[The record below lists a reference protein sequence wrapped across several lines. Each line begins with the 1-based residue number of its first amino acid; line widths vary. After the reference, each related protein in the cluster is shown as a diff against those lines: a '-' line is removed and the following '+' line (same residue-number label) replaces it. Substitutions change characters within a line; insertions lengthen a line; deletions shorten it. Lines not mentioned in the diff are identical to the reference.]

1 MIVLAAAGVG
11 DRFADTVTSGSFVAA
26 LGVAV
31 VAGLVSF
38 GSPCMLPLVPGYLSY
53 VAGLSGADVTAR
65 ENGETGRRGRV
76 LAGAALFVAGFTAV
90 FVSYGAAFG
99 NLGAVLVQHQR
110 AVEGVLGA
118 ATVLFGLAFLGLG
131 PAAAAGGPDPAA
143 AVGGA
148 ERRAAAGVVFGV
160 GWTPC
165 VGPTLGA
172 VQTLAFSAASAG
184 RGAVLSAGYCA
195 GLGLPFLIAALGL
208 RRGMGV
214 LAFLRRNSR
223 WLTRIGGAA
232 MVAVGVLLATGVW
245 DVLMI
250 HLRVAFSGF
259 STVI

>member
-110 AVEGVLGA
+110 AAEGVLGA
-118 ATVLFGLAFLGLG
+118 VTVLFGLAFLGLV
-131 PAAAAGGPDPAA
+131 PLLQREVRIRRLPSAGLS
-143 AVGGA
+143 GA
-148 ERRAAAGVVFGV
+148 PLLGVVFGV

>member
-1 MIVLAAAGVG
+1 VIVLAAAGVG

-118 ATVLFGLAFLGLG
+118 VTVLFGLAFLGLV
-131 PAAAAGGPDPAA
+131 PLLQREVRIRRLPSAGLS
-143 AVGGA
+143 GA
-148 ERRAAAGVVFGV
+148 PLLGWCSGSAGRRAWGRRWARCRRWRSARRARAAARCCPRGTARVSACRSSSPRSGCAA
-160 GWTPC
+160 GW
-165 VGPTLGA
+165 
-172 VQTLAFSAASAG
+172 ASWRSFVATRAG
-184 RGAVLSAGYCA
+184 
-195 GLGLPFLIAALGL
+195 
-208 RRGMGV
+208 
-214 LAFLRRNSR
+214 
-223 WLTRIGGAA
+223 
-232 MVAVGVLLATGVW
+232 
-245 DVLMI
+245 
-250 HLRVAFSGF
+250 
-259 STVI
+259 